1 MTSRPTRRPSSAT
14 PRSARRTLAV
24 RPPRRP
30 ELRLPSLVDPPAWGL
45 VPDGDYDG
53 VEWRGDTLDEADG
66 GGASFLDC
74 VLRDCALGG
83 TRLTRARFVDSR
95 LEAVRG
101 VGTRLAEA
109 TLRDVEV
116 IDARLG
122 GTQAHGAVLE
132 RVVVRGGKLDY
143 LNLRGAKLKDVV
155 FEACV
160 LVEPDFGGA
169 SLERVAF
176 VDCVVKGAD
185 FNKVTLKDVDLRQ
198 AAELGVAAGIGGLRG
213 AAISPDQLIDL
224 APALA
229 AELGMRVLDLGE

>member
-1 MTSRPTRRPSSAT
+1 
-14 PRSARRTLAV
+14 
-24 RPPRRP
+24 
-30 ELRLPSLVDPPAWGL
+30 
-45 VPDGDYDG
+45 
-53 VEWRGDTLDEADG
+53 
-66 GGASFLDC
+66 
-74 VLRDCALGG
+74 
-83 TRLTRARFVDSR
+83 VDSR

-101 VGTRLAEA
+101 VGTQLAEA

-122 GTQAHGAVLE
+122 GAQAHGAVLE
-132 RVVVRGGKLDY
+132 RVVLQGGKLDY

-155 FEACV
+155 FDACV

-176 VDCVVKGAD
+176 VDCVVKDAD
-185 FNKVTLKDVDLRQ
+185 LNKATLKDVDLRR
-198 AAELGVAAGIGGLRG
+198 AAELSVASGIGGLRG
-213 AAISPDQLIDL
+213 AAISPEQLIDL